1 MNRTARIT
9 AILWIA
15 ALLPL
20 TGCVWTPEL
29 NNIKQDIASQIPG
42 ATFEHEVS
50 FAIGPGGMA
59 LARAVTT
66 FVPPAR
72 EARNWLKDVS
82 RVEVAVYEVVRSE
95 LPERLQTPQRIAEM
109 LADGWE
115 MAARVREQDEA
126 TWVLYKLDG
135 DSVREVFV
143 VALNQEELVMV
154 KVKGHLERVCA
165 ATSRYERER
174 ILAAG
179 ITMLAV
185 NTITAR
191 NQEPVRQR

>member
-1 MNRTARIT
+1 MNRSARIT
-9 AILWIA
+9 VILWIA
-15 ALLPL
+15 AMLPL
-20 TGCVWTPEL
+20 TGGCVWTPEL

-66 FVPPAR
+66 LVPPAR
-72 EARNWLKDVS
+72 EARNWLADVS

-95 LPERLQTPQRIAEM
+95 LPERLQTPRRIAEM

-115 MAARVREQDEA
+115 MAARVRQQNEA
-126 TWVLYKLDG
+126 AWVLYKLDG

-143 VALNQEELVMV
+143 VALDQEELVMV
-154 KVKGHLERVCA
+154 KVKGHLERVIARALNECD
-165 ATSRYERER
+165 REH
-174 ILAAG
+174 
-179 ITMLAV
+179 
-185 NTITAR
+185 AR
-191 NQEPVRQR
+191 RAFHPSS